1 MFVLCGYDF
10 LKDKNTLNQ
19 PPVEQTKFNSVS
31 LTNGIFNHW
40 YVTNDVNSEYTSE
53 IPTAWD
59 LLTIMNANFNGN
71 INAGN
76 LEYSLSEITGF
87 KIKRRKTTEF
97 DWITLKYIPVS
108 ELDNLSFIFNDNLAA
123 SGYEYEYA
131 FVPVIN
137 DIEGNYIS
145 NTIGSKFEG
154 VFICDQDTIYKFF
167 AGVKYGTNQKVQ
179 KVGVFEPYGRKYP
192 VVVSNGLIGYQ
203 TGSFSGTVLPSDY
216 TKNSNMNRVKIVEE
230 KKALFEFLTNKK
242 AKILKDWNSN
252 LWLLCVTGTP
262 SAEFNNDYGM
272 GKVDVSADWIEVGDA
287 NNQNDLY
294 RNGMVNEVS

>member
-10 LKDKNTLNQ
+10 LQDKNTLNET
-19 PPVEQTKFNSVS
+19 PISSNKFNSVT
-31 LTNGIFNHW
+31 LTNGIFDHW
-40 YVTNDVNSEYTSE
+40 NVTNDVSSEYSSE
-53 IPTAWD
+53 TPTAWD

-154 VFICDQDTIYKFF
+154 VFICDQNTIYKFF
-167 AGVKYGTNQKVQ
+167 AGVRYGTNQRVQ

-216 TKNSNMNRVKIVEE
+216 TKNSDMDRVKIVEE